1 MLITSVNIKLN
12 KSALKKFQQQLEL
25 QTGGNS
31 MPDLTRDADKM
42 ICCLYKE
49 YLTRRDHGISKRD
62 SKRFTNEYFKSD
74 IVLSKW
80 QYADISDTKMELGQK
95 KYLHVYIGDEFE
107 FDDNAIVY
115 MENRFK
121 NGLTEVIDIVSKFIP

>member
-1 MLITSVNIKLN
+1 MTSVKIKLN
-12 KSALKKFQQQLEL
+12 QSAIKKLQQQLEL
-25 QTGGNS
+25 QAGGNA
-31 MPDLTRDADKM
+31 MPPLTRDADKM

-107 FDDNAIVY
+107 LDDNAIVY